1 MPIRKDIMGI
11 TGKVSANPKIKADFF
26 YSGEMY
32 VPGEEKKKENETISV
47 EDWRTVVNRAFM
59 KGLTGDE
66 IHQIFRNKEKE
77 LTDEMNAYMNKYEGL
92 IGTVF
97 VDSHVIEQGFPM
109 TDIPKKFA
117 PYHRFAINCDDV
129 VMKSTRYVEG
139 GFSGELQSFLDK
151 AANIVT
157 KVVET
162 CRVTGLPV
170 LRKGMFNDQVIDGLL
185 KVLGGEGHGQ
195 KALQDALKEKVLG
208 IKKTEEPQAVE
219 SDNEAK
225 SVLKYRL
232 KEASFKVPV
241 QIFEEKRYDVDMPL
255 ADMPNV
261 DIQAPAEE
269 LNINIEDF
277 QRMGKLILADEQL
290 YKDFRSDMV
299 PFLRNGA
306 AHLGYLLGE
315 QKHKETIIK
324 VYDKIVRGLTV
335 RGIVDRLSVS
345 QHTIQ
350 QCRMIAVNEL
360 ACLYELSHR
369 NMR

>member
-11 TGKVSANPKIKADFF
+11 AGKASASPKIKADFF

-32 VPGEEKKKENETISV
+32 VPGEEKKKENETIPV
-47 EDWRTVVNRAFM
+47 EDWRTVVNRSFM

-66 IHQIFRNKEKE
+66 IRQVFRNKGKK
-77 LTDEMNAYMNKYEGL
+77 LTDEMNAYINKYEGL

-109 TDIPKKFA
+109 TDIPKKFS

-129 VMKSTRYVEG
+129 VMKSTSHVEG
-139 GFSGELQSFLDK
+139 GFSGELESFLDK

-170 LRKGMFNDQVIDGLL
+170 LRKGMFNDKIIDGLL
-185 KVLGGEGHGQ
+185 KVLGAEGHGQ

-208 IKKTEEPQAVE
+208 IRKTEEPQAVE
-219 SDNEAK
+219 SDNEGK
-225 SVLKYRL
+225 NVLKYRL

-255 ADMPNV
+255 ANMPNV

-269 LNINIEDF
+269 LKVD
-277 QRMGKLILADEQL
+277 
-290 YKDFRSDMV
+290 
-299 PFLRNGA
+299 NGEA
-306 AHLGYLLGE
+306 ELKVDLDP
-315 QKHKETIIK
+315 K
-324 VYDKIVRGLTV
+324 VYFNTEGNYNLKSPELNIVVNAPSQGLQ
-335 RGIVDRLSVS
+335 VS
-345 QHTIQ
+345 FSAPENKKDISYIHP
-350 QCRMIAVNEL
+350 L
-360 ACLYELSHR
+360 AEKDDVVLDDLLRWQKSPK
-369 NMR
+369 